1 MVGSFWRDVTE
12 SGARHCRYYITLMT
26 NGWQLSDECQKETAI
41 VKNRAQTEV
50 TIIPVWFDSFDDKY
64 DADRRGHGYKTI
76 WKHLQGVFKD
86 RSIGPDWKE
95 RLLKLLSNKK
105 NN

>member
-1 MVGSFWRDVTE
+1 
-12 SGARHCRYYITLMT
+12 MT
-26 NGWQLSDECQKETAI
+26 NGWQLSKECKFETDI
-41 VKNRAQTEV
+41 VKNRLAKGEV

-76 WKHLQGVFKD
+76 WKYLQGVFKD